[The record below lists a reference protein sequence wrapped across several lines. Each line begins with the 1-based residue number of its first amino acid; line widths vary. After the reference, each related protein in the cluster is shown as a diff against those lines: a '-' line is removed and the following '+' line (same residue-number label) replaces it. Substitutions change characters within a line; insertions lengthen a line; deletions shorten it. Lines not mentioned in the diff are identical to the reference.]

1 MDQYFRNQYLVV
13 QAALRK
19 IEENVP
25 EFDSTSL
32 RDYREWE
39 STVEQCIYEFPH
51 SSRQV
56 GAIIEKKLIGY
67 IGACWRIR
75 EMGREKDVSW
85 RYIKKGLRT
94 FLMKW

>member
-1 MDQYFRNQYLVV
+1 MNQYFQNQYLVV
-13 QAALRK
+13 LAALRK
-19 IEENVP
+19 IKENIP

-67 IGACWRIR
+67 IGACWHIR
-75 EMGREKDVSW
+75 EMGRKRMFHGD
-85 RYIKKGLRT
+85 ILKKV
-94 FLMKW
+94 